1 MATTSMRGTAPE
13 EGQNA
18 AAGIGLMMLGIFS
31 FSLNDAL
38 GKWLAEQYPASQ
50 VLLFRSIAA
59 LIVLLPIV
67 ARQGFRQI
75 VAPVRPRLQLIRAVL
90 AAVETGMFYVAVAYL
105 PLADTM
111 TYYLAGPIYVTLL
124 AAIFLR
130 EQVGWR
136 RWTAVIVGFLGVV
149 LALRPS
155 AASLSWP
162 TLIALAGSLIYAVF
176 LTITRSLRGTP
187 DSVMALWQLA
197 AALVIGVVAAPF
209 TWTPFHRWYD
219 VGLLAL
225 LGVVALFAI
234 ICINRSLSL
243 AQASVVVPFQYSMII
258 WAIVF
263 GYVFFGDVPHWLT
276 LAGAA
281 VIIGAGLFIFFR
293 EQTVTGDPEKELVP
307 ER

>member
-225 LGVVALFAI
+225 LGVFALFAI
-234 ICINRSLSL
+234 ICINRSLRL